1 MSTNQISR
9 SYHEGIPSYEVKKS
23 QYLLG
28 QILSLG
34 QNFLATVFLFI
45 DILLKLQYWYA
56 FASLVAIL

>member
-45 DILLKLQYWYA
+45 DILLKLQY
-56 FASLVAIL
+56 